1 MQLSPSEID
10 AQLSELMLVD
20 QARVRRK
27 LKQLR
32 AQTRR
37 GKPATR
43 LAEAVQRQLQAGMER
58 IAQRRQ
64 RVPAISYPQQLPVT
78 AHVDELQAALQQ
90 HQVVIVAG
98 HTGSGKSTQL
108 PKICVAAGRGIAG
121 QIAHTQPRR
130 LAARSV
136 AQRIAEELQ
145 QELGAAIGFQVR
157 FSKTYSEHTLVKVM
171 TDGVLLNEIET
182 DPLLLRYDTIIIDE
196 AHERTLNIDFLLAY
210 VKQLLPKRPEL
221 KLLITSATIDTQ
233 RFADYFDKAPVIQVS
248 GTLYPIEVRYRP
260 ADYYAGNAKNSGSG
274 AGSDA
279 EKGDIAE
286 EEGDLTEHI
295 RLAVQELNA
304 QRHRGHYGARD
315 ILVFLSSE
323 QEIHEAQRG
332 LRKGLGDTL
341 EILPLYARLPQREQ
355 QKIFATPKPA
365 SRQRVILATNVAET
379 SLTVPGIGYV
389 IDAGFA
395 RLSRYSYRSKIQQ
408 LPIEP
413 ISQANANQ
421 RKGRCGRLAAG
432 ICIRLYSEEDF
443 NARPEFTEPEILR
456 TNLAAVILQLLSI
469 GVSDVENFPF
479 IEEPERKQLSDGFKL
494 LQELQAVDKGDKLTD
509 IGRQLAR
516 LPLEPRLGR
525 VLIAAA
531 RHGCLQEGLVIA
543 AALSAVDPRERPLA
557 KQQAADVMHA
567 RFADPRSDFMSLL
580 TLWRHIESQRKAL
593 SSSQFSKLLRK
604 EFLSPPRVRDWR
616 EVYAQ
621 LLSMSQDLRLTVNK
635 RPANYAAI
643 HQSLLTGFIT
653 HVGLREDRKEYR
665 GVRDRRFK
673 VFPGS
678 GLYARPPRWL
688 VAAEL
693 VETQALY
700 ARTAAD
706 VRVAWIAHAAR
717 HLCTTEYA
725 EPHWDAASERVMVYA
740 KYKLYGLVIAERE
753 KVAYRPINPVV
764 AREVF
769 IRTALVEQQWQAP
782 YAFFQHNQR
791 SLHSAK
797 DIVDRLRRPELLHTA
812 DDVLYGIYDD
822 VLPAEV
828 ADAASLRKW
837 SAKQPQQ
844 RLQEMQVE
852 APQLLSE
859 TVSEELLQQ
868 FPATLHWNGNEFALR
883 YRCAPGADD
892 DGISVILPQHL
903 LAFVPAD
910 LFARLV
916 PGMLRQKCVQLL
928 KALPK
933 AQRKQLAPVPDTVD
947 EIFSR
952 VQASSGPLLEALAE
966 LIWQARKVKI
976 ETEDWRIE
984 QLPAEHQML
993 YCIHDQ
999 DDKLVAS
1006 GRNLVQLKREAG
1018 GSQHGQ
1024 SYFFLD
1030 QFDGREVQHSAIP
1043 ELPTDYA
1050 FKRAEL
1056 QYKAFPGLL
1065 DDGQA
1070 IRCVV
1075 FHRLD
1080 DARRHSAL
1088 ALAVLATQARREQA
1102 KALRKRL
1109 FNSNAARLH
1118 LSLFSDHRALRDDC
1132 VCRIFYEAYA
1142 CAAQWP
1148 VSGSQFQQRLRAGN
1162 AKLATAIE
1170 SLEKLFEQILAN
1182 YFALCRALDKVNA
1195 SRYEGLLADV
1205 RQQLQRLIYP
1215 GFMRLTPTPWLQH
1228 YPRFLQAA
1236 CYRAERIEQHGK
1248 RDAQLIEKLTPW
1260 LQRTEQV
1267 DLTATDSVLPWL
1279 VEEYRVSL
1287 FAQHL
1292 KTSVPVSATRL
1303 QQVWQQRA

>member
-1 MQLSPSEID
+1 
-10 AQLSELMLVD
+10 MLVD
-20 QARVRRK
+20 QARLRRK

-37 GKPATR
+37 GQPAKKLT
-43 LAEAVQRQLQAGMER
+43 EAIQRQLLAGTER
-58 IAQRRQ
+58 IAQRRL
-64 RVPAISYPQQLPVT
+64 RVPAISYPQPLPVT

-108 PKICVAAGRGIAG
+108 PKICIAAGRGIAG

-171 TDGVLLNEIET
+171 TDGVLLNEIEN
-182 DPLLLRYDTIIIDE
+182 DPLLLRYDTIIVDE

-233 RFADYFDKAPVIQVS
+233 RFADYFDAAPVIEVS

-260 ADYYAGNAKNSGSG
+260 ADYYFAKLGNDSGR
-274 AGSDA
+274 DR
-279 EKGDIAE
+279 DAE

-295 RLAVQELNA
+295 RLAVQELNT
-304 QRHRGHYGARD
+304 QRQRGHYGARD

-332 LRKGLGDTL
+332 LRKGFGDEL
-341 EILPLYARLPQREQ
+341 EILPLYSRLPQREQ
-355 QKIFATPKPA
+355 RKIFAATKSG
-365 SRQRVILATNVAET
+365 SRQRLILATNVAET

-389 IDAGFA
+389 IDTGFA
-395 RLSRYSYRSKIQQ
+395 RLSRYSYRSKIQR

-432 ICIRLYSEEDF
+432 VCIRLYSEQDF

-479 IEEPERKQLSDGFKL
+479 IEAPERKQLSDGFKL
-494 LQELQAVDKGDKLTD
+494 LQELQAVNERGQLSD

-525 VLIAAA
+525 VLIAGAK
-531 RHGCLQEGLVIA
+531 HGCLQEMLVIA
-543 AALSAVDPRERPLA
+543 AALSAIDPRERPLA
-557 KQQAADVMHA
+557 KQQAADVLHA

-580 TLWRHIESQRKAL
+580 KLWRHIELKRKAL
-593 SSSQFSKLLRK
+593 SSSQFGKLLRK
-604 EFLSPPRVRDWR
+604 EFLSPARVRDWR
-616 EVYAQ
+616 EVHAQ
-621 LLSMSQDLRLTVNK
+621 LLSMSQDLRLTCNK
-635 RPANYAAI
+635 RAANYAAI

-653 HVGLREDRKEYR
+653 HVGLREDRKDYR
-665 GVRDRRFK
+665 GVRDRRFR

-717 HLCTTEYA
+717 HLCSTEFA
-725 EPHWDAASERVMVYA
+725 EPHWDASSERVMVYA

-753 KVAYRPINPVV
+753 KVAYRPVNPVQ
-764 AREVF
+764 ARQVF

-782 YAFFQHNQR
+782 YAFFQHNQCSLR
-791 SLHSAK
+791 SAE
-797 DIVDRLRRPELLHTA
+797 DIVARLRRPELLHAA
-812 DDVLYGIYDD
+812 DDILFDTYDSA
-822 VLPAEV
+822 LPAEV

-837 SAKQPQQ
+837 SARQTPQ
-844 RLQEMQVE
+844 RLQELQVA

-859 TVSEELLQQ
+859 PVSDQLLQQ
-868 FPATLHWNGNEFALR
+868 FPDTLRWNGNEFALR
-883 YRCAPGADD
+883 YRCAPGAAD
-892 DGISVILPQHL
+892 DGISVLLPQHL
-903 LAFVPAD
+903 LSFLPTD
-910 LFARLV
+910 LFSRLV
-916 PGMLRQKCVQLL
+916 PGMLRLKCVQLL

-947 EIFSR
+947 EIFPR
-952 VQASSGPLLEALAE
+952 LQTSSGPLLEQLAE
-966 LIWQARKVKI
+966 LIWQARKVRI
-976 ETEDWRIE
+976 EADDWRPE
-984 QLPAEHQML
+984 QLPAEYRML
-993 YCIHDQ
+993 FCSIDHE
-999 DDKLVAS
+999 DKLVAS
-1006 GRNLVQLKREAG
+1006 NRDLLQLKRDAD
-1018 GSQHGQ
+1018 GSHHGQ
-1024 SYFFLD
+1024 SYFLLA
-1030 QFDGREVQHSAIP
+1030 QFDGSEVLYNSIP
-1043 ELPTDYA
+1043 ELPADYA

-1056 QYKAFPGLL
+1056 QYTAFPGLL
-1065 DDGQA
+1065 AEQQTV
-1070 IRCVV
+1070 RCVL

-1088 ALAVLATQARREQA
+1088 ALALLATQARREQN

-1109 FNSNAARLH
+1109 FNNNAARLH
-1118 LSLFSDHRALRDDC
+1118 LSLFSDHRGLVDDC
-1132 VCRIFYEAYA
+1132 VCRIFYEAYD

-1148 VSGSQFQQRLRAGN
+1148 ISGDLFQKQLRVGN
-1162 AKLATAIE
+1162 ARLGAETE
-1170 SLEKLFEQILAN
+1170 SLETLFEKILAN
-1182 YFALCRALDKVNA
+1182 HFSLCRALDKVNI
-1195 SRYEGLLADV
+1195 SQEELLADV
-1205 RQQLQRLIYP
+1205 RQQLRRLMFP
-1215 GFMRLTPTPWLQH
+1215 GFMRLTPARWLQH

-1236 CYRAERIEQHGK
+1236 CYRVERIEQHGK
-1248 RDAQLIEKLTPW
+1248 RDSQLIEKLLPW
-1260 LQRTEQV
+1260 IRRVEQA
-1267 DLTATDSVLPWL
+1267 DLTDADSVLPWL
-1279 VEEYRVSL
+1279 IEEYRVSL

-1303 QQVWQQRA
+1303 QQAWQQTD

>member
-1 MQLSPSEID
+1 
-10 AQLSELMLVD
+10 MLAD
-20 QARVRRK
+20 QAHLRRK
-27 LKQLR
+27 LKQVR

-37 GKPATR
+37 GQRVPK
-43 LAEAVQRQLQAGMER
+43 LEEAIQRQLLAAIER

-64 RVPAISYPQQLPVT
+64 RLPSISYPQQLPVT
-78 AHVDELQAALQQ
+78 AHVDELQTALQQ
-90 HQVVIVAG
+90 HQVIIVAG

-108 PKICVAAGRGIAG
+108 PKICLAAGRGIAG

-136 AQRIAEELQ
+136 AERLAEELQ

-157 FSKTYSEHTLVKVM
+157 FSKMYSEHTLVKVM
-171 TDGVLLNEIET
+171 TDGVLLNEIEN

-196 AHERTLNIDFLLAY
+196 AHERTLNIDFLIAY

-233 RFADYFDKAPVIQVS
+233 RFAEYFGQAPVIEVS
-248 GTLYPIEVRYRP
+248 GSLHPIEVRYRP
-260 ADYYAGNAKNSGSG
+260 ADYYPAL
-274 AGSDA
+274 
-279 EKGDIAE
+279 
-286 EEGDLTEHI
+286 EEGDLTDHI
-295 RLAVQELNA
+295 NLAVQELNGEGHG
-304 QRHRGHYGARD
+304 RRRGPRD

-332 LRKGLGDTL
+332 LRKTLGDNID
-341 EILPLYARLPQREQ
+341 ILPLYSRLPQRDQ
-355 QKIFATPKPA
+355 HKIFAPAKSA
-365 SRQRVILATNVAET
+365 SRQRIILATNVAET
-379 SLTVPGIGYV
+379 SLTVPGIGFV

-395 RLSRYSYRSKIQQ
+395 RLSRYSYRSKIQR

-443 NARPEFTEPEILR
+443 DARPEFTEPEILR

-469 GVSDVENFPF
+469 GVSDAENFPF
-479 IEEPERKQLSDGFKL
+479 IEAPERKQLSDGFKL
-494 LQELQAVDKGDKLTD
+494 LQELQAVDARGQLTD
-509 IGRQLAR
+509 IGRQLSR

-525 VLIAAA
+525 VLIAGAK
-531 RHGCLQEGLVIA
+531 HGCLQEMLVIA

-557 KQQAADVMHA
+557 KQQAADVLHA

-580 TLWRHIESQRKAL
+580 KLWRYIDSKRKAL
-593 SSSQFSKLLRK
+593 SSSQFGKLLRK

-616 EVYAQ
+616 EVHSQ
-621 LLSMSQDLRLTVNK
+621 LASMSQDLRLTSNK

-665 GVRDRRFK
+665 GVRDRRFR

-706 VRVAWIAHAAR
+706 VRVVWIAHAAR
-717 HLCTTEYA
+717 HLCTTEFA
-725 EPHWDAASERVMVYA
+725 EPHWDANSERVMVFA
-740 KYKLYGLVIAERE
+740 KRKLYGLVIAERE
-753 KVAYRPINPVV
+753 KVAYRPVNPVV

-782 YAFFQHNQR
+782 YAFFEHNRR
-791 SLHSAK
+791 SLRAAE
-797 DIVDRLRRPELLHTA
+797 DVVARLRRPELLHSA
-812 DDVLYGIYDD
+812 EEVLYEVYDKT
-822 VLPAEV
+822 LPAEV
-828 ADAASLRKW
+828 ADAASFRKW
-837 SAKQPQQ
+837 SARQSQESLDT
-844 RLQEMQVE
+844 LQVS
-852 APQLLSE
+852 ASQLLSE
-859 TVSEELLQQ
+859 LVSEQDLQHY
-868 FPATLHWNGNEFALR
+868 PDTLHWNGNQFSLR
-883 YRCAPGADD
+883 YRCAPGDTD
-892 DGISVILPQHL
+892 DGVSVLLPQHL
-903 LAFVPAD
+903 LAFVPHD

-916 PGMLRQKCVQLL
+916 PGMLQQKCVQLL

-933 AQRKQLAPVPDTVD
+933 AQRKQLAPVPDTVA
-947 EIFSR
+947 EIFPR
-952 VQASSGPLLEALAE
+952 IQASSGPLLEVLAE
-966 LIWQARKVKI
+966 LVWLTRKVKI
-976 ETEDWRIE
+976 EADDWHLE
-984 QLPAEHQML
+984 QLPAEYRML
-993 YCIHDQ
+993 YSVVDQ
-999 DDKLVAS
+999 DDQLVAS
-1006 GRNLVQLKREAG
+1006 SRNLDQLKRDV
-1018 GSQHGQ
+1018 SDSDCQHDQ

-1030 QFDGREVQHSAIP
+1030 RFDGSVVLHSSIP
-1043 ELPTDYA
+1043 ALPGDYA

-1056 QYKAFPGLL
+1056 QYIVYPGLFA
-1065 DDGQA
+1065 DSEA
-1070 IRCVV
+1070 VRCVL
-1075 FHRLD
+1075 FHRLE

-1102 KALRKRL
+1102 KLLRKRL

-1118 LSLFSDHRALRDDC
+1118 LSLFSDHHAFVDDC
-1132 VCRIFYEAYA
+1132 VCRIFYAAYD

-1148 VSGSQFQQRLRAGN
+1148 ISGEQFQQRLRAGN
-1162 AKLATAIE
+1162 ARLQAHIE
-1170 SLEKLFEQILAN
+1170 PLEKLFEQILAN
-1182 YFALCRALDKVNA
+1182 HFALCRALDSVNA
-1195 SRYEGLLADV
+1195 SRYASLLADV
-1205 RQQLQRLIYP
+1205 KRQLQRLIYP
-1215 GFMRLTPTPWLQH
+1215 GFIRFAPARWLQH

-1236 CYRAERIEQHGK
+1236 CYRVERIEQHGK
-1248 RDAQLIEKLTPW
+1248 RDALLIEKLTPW
-1260 LQRTEQV
+1260 LQRTDDA
-1267 DLTATDSVLPWL
+1267 DLSDADLLLPWL

-1292 KTSVPVSATRL
+1292 KTSMPVSATRL
-1303 QQVWQQRA
+1303 QQLWQKQVGRQREYNIAHLK